1 MSTKCK
7 GEPIPLKK
15 PNVIVRVRPLATE
28 GGHSADD
35 PPVFKRLASWVD
47 GVGVVLEE
55 PGGPSGQGDRQ
66 QKYTFARCILGP
78 EATQEEVYGQSTKDL
93 VHDFV
98 SNGYNGLV
106 FAYGQTGTGKTHSI
120 FGHESSWGDVR
131 HEQAGIFPRAALQIF
146 AALESR
152 AADTAFVLT
161 ASAMEF
167 YMCECTDLLS
177 DNAQCFIGVDHT
189 PIGLVAVPLT
199 CPEDCLAFMETC
211 RAKRTSRATLMNAA
225 EGGHQGSS
233 RSHCSL
239 ILTLRTVEKDSGKCM
254 KTALHIM
261 DLAGAE
267 RPTKAGYDTSS
278 AVQAVMDYWRG
289 KPITVGG
296 QGFIVNYELS
306 ALRTGVVQATEQHKK
321 HKPLV
326 IPKAMGTSFYEYA
339 AGCFSGSN
347 LLSMIVTLSPAP
359 SCGWETWFS
368 CTYGEDLNKLR
379 CPVVPQ
385 VSKQLDRVVATSGAS
400 AAKSADALSA
410 TPHIGPASKYLKK
423 RTIQAR
429 HDATEHR
436 LYSQLHAVM

>member
-1 MSTKCK
+1 M
-7 GEPIPLKK
+7 
-15 PNVIVRVRPLATE
+15 IVRVRPLATE
-28 GGHSADD
+28 GGHSVDD

-55 PGGPSGQGDRQ
+55 PGGPDGSRGDRQ
-66 QKYTFARCILGP
+66 QTYTFARAILGP
-78 EATQEEVYGQSTKDL
+78 EATQEEVYVQSTRDL

-98 SNGYNGLV
+98 NNGYNGLV

-120 FGHESSWGDVR
+120 FGHESSWQDV
-131 HEQAGIFPRAALQIF
+131 HHDQAGIFPRAALQIF
-146 AALESR
+146 TALESR
-152 AADTAFVLT
+152 ATDTAFVLT
-161 ASAMEF
+161 ASAVEF
-167 YMCECTDLLS
+167 YMCECTDLLN
-177 DNAQCFIGVDHT
+177 DNAQCFIGDDRMPV
-189 PIGLVAVPLT
+189 GLAAVPLT
-199 CPEDCLAFMETC
+199 CPADCVAFMQTC

-239 ILTLRTVEKDSGKCM
+239 ILTLRTVEKLSGKSM

-267 RPTKAGYDTSS
+267 RPTKAGYDANS
-278 AVQAVMDYWRG
+278 AILAVMDYWRG

-306 ALRTGVVQATEQHKK
+306 QLRTGVVQATEQHKK
-321 HKPLV
+321 RKPLV

-339 AGCFSGSN
+339 AGCFVGSN

-385 VSKQLDRVVATSGAS
+385 ISRQLDRVVAVSGS
-400 AAKSADALSA
+400 VAAKSADALST
-410 TPHIGPASKYLKK
+410 TPQTGPASKYLKK

-429 HDATEHR
+429 HDAVEHM
-436 LYSQLHAVM
+436 LNCELQAMLG